1 MPFRLPCPARQVQG
15 TSSRPGGTSALT
27 FSTESREGAESS
39 LVEGEMVERG
49 RGGWFCSSVLRA

>member
-49 RGGWFCSSVLRA
+49 